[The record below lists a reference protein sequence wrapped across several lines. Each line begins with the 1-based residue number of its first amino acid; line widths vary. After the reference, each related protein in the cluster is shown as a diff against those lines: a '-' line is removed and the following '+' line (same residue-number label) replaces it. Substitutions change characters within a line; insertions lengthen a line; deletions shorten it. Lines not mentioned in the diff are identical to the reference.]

1 MESFRIDG
9 DSGRAFQ
16 IVVEEVGSVTPDLVQ
31 TLIDIDL
38 QTFAESTFSHYT
50 AAAFLANGRVF
61 LLRADDVIIG
71 TCVCM
76 RGWDRPNEAMILS
89 MGIRPGWRGRGL
101 GQRFVK
107 GVMSK
112 LRHRGLRSVSL
123 LVGKEN
129 RRAIKVYNDV
139 GFQVA
144 DEAQVRAGMA
154 LGYGRASHSIQPSDA
169 LLLMRARLQD
179 DEGPVIEL
187 SR

>member
-9 DSGRAFQ
+9 ESGRAFR
-16 IVVEEVGSVTPDLVQ
+16 IVVEEVQAVTPDLVQ

-50 AAAFLANGRVF
+50 AAAFLTNGRVF
-61 LLRADDVIIG
+61 LLRADDKVIG

-76 RGWDRPNEAMILS
+76 RCWDRPYEATIMS

-101 GQRFVK
+101 GQRFVA
-107 GVMSK
+107 GVMDK
-112 LRHRGLRSVSL
+112 LRARGLRSLSL

-139 GFQVA
+139 GFVVA
-144 DEAQVRAGMA
+144 DEAQVRSAMA
-154 LGYGRASHSIQPSDA
+154 LGHGGVATAHPSDS
-169 LLLMRARLQD
+169 LLLMRARLQEAD
-179 DEGPVIEL
+179 GPVIEL
-187 SR
+187 SRG

>member
-9 DSGRAFQ
+9 HSGRAFQ
-16 IVVEEVGSVTPDLVQ
+16 IVVEEVQQVTPELVQ
-31 TLIDIDL
+31 ILIDIDL

-50 AAAFLANGRVF
+50 AAAFLTNGRVY
-61 LLRADDVIIG
+61 LMQADDVVIG

-76 RGWDRPNEAMILS
+76 RSWERPNEATILS

-101 GQRFVK
+101 GQRFVSA
-107 GVMSK
+107 VMNK
-112 LRHRGLRSVSL
+112 LRSRGLRSVSL

-139 GFQVA
+139 GFEVA
-144 DEAQVRAGMA
+144 SEAQVRAGMSG
-154 LGYGRASHSIQPSDA
+154 LVTLPDDA
-169 LLLMRARLQD
+169 LLLMRARLHD
-179 DEGPVIEL
+179 DDAPVIEL